1 MDAVQVQK
9 KLESIHDLP
18 TLPVIVVEL
27 NRMLQDHGTAVEE
40 LIETIEKDPAIVLKL
55 LKLVNSAFYGFR
67 SQISSLHQAVV
78 LLGFNTVRNA
88 VLSVSIINAFKDA
101 DQLEGFDMNE
111 FWQHSVAVA
120 VTSKHLA
127 KTTALAS
134 PDDSFVAGLLHD
146 VGKIILFQFF
156 RDLFEKVWKHMQANQ
171 KTFFVSENESSPV
184 DHAMIGG
191 MLTRK
196 WQLPED
202 LVDTIGFHHQPHPD
216 SETYR
221 MQALICLADTI
232 VHHFAEDPGY
242 PMEDQKENFK
252 QNIWEAVEVPAAEAH
267 EWYPQLSDDIAAAC
281 DLVLGQGHTCRQKS
295 QVPGR

>member
-1 MDAVQVQK
+1 MDAQQVLK
-9 KLESIHDLP
+9 KLERIHDLP

-27 NRMLQDHGTAVEE
+27 NRMLQDHGTVVEE
-40 LIETIEKDPAIVLKL
+40 LIATIEKDQAIVLKL

-101 DQLEGFDMNE
+101 NQLEGLDMNE

-120 VTSKHLA
+120 VASKHLA

-146 VGKIILFQFF
+146 TGKIILFQFF
-156 RDLFEKVWKHMQANQ
+156 RNLFEKVWEHMQTTQ
-171 KTFFVSENESSPV
+171 KTFFTSEMDSIPV
-184 DHAMIGG
+184 DHALIGG
-191 MLTRK
+191 VLTRK
-196 WQLPED
+196 WQLPGD
-202 LVDTIGFHHQPHPD
+202 LVDTIRFHHQPDPD
-216 SETYR
+216 SETYK
-221 MQALICLADTI
+221 MQVLICLADMI

-242 PMEDQKENFK
+242 PLEGLNEGFEE
-252 QNIWEAVEVPAAEAH
+252 NIWEAVGEAVAEAY

-281 DLVLGQGHTCRQKS
+281 DLVLGQGHTCGEKAQAS
-295 QVPGR
+295 A